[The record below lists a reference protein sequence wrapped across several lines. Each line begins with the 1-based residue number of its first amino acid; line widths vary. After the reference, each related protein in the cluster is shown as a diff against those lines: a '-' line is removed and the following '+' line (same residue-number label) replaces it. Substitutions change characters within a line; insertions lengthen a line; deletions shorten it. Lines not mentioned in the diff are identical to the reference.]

1 MIHQAIVTLS
11 TVLLA
16 YELDRYSLDIGET
29 RVLLD
34 ASPRF
39 ELSYWIEHFWEDE
52 IARPY
57 RKSTHQN
64 TGYGQ
69 TMTNETFRFPMYTK
83 EAVQS
88 KRHERSNMKLANP
101 GSTELPNPCDQSDT
115 ISFHALLSS
124 PESELLAARVSESK
138 QKAPH
143 VILEDTLVYTKVR
156 DSRPRKGQ

>member
-1 MIHQAIVTLS
+1 MTTDRETAGMIHQAIVTLS

-16 YELDRYSLDIGET
+16 YELDRYSLDIWET

-39 ELSYWIEHFWEDE
+39 ELSYWIEHLWEDE

-69 TMTNETFRFPMYTK
+69 TMTTNETFRFPMYTK

-101 GSTELPNPCDQSDT
+101 GSTEPLNP
-115 ISFHALLSS
+115 
-124 PESELLAARVSESK
+124 
-138 QKAPH
+138 
-143 VILEDTLVYTKVR
+143 
-156 DSRPRKGQ
+156 

>member
-1 MIHQAIVTLS
+1 MTTDRETAGMIHQAIVTLS
-11 TVLLA
+11 TVPLA

-39 ELSYWIEHFWEDE
+39 ELSYWIEHFWDDE

-69 TMTNETFRFPMYTK
+69 TMTTNETFRFPMYTR

-101 GSTELPNPCDQSDT
+101 GSTEPLNP
-115 ISFHALLSS
+115 
-124 PESELLAARVSESK
+124 
-138 QKAPH
+138 
-143 VILEDTLVYTKVR
+143 
-156 DSRPRKGQ
+156 